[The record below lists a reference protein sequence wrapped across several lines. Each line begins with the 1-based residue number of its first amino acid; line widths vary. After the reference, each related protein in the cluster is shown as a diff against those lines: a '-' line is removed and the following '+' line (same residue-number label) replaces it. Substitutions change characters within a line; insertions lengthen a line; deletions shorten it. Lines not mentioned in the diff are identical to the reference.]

1 MKREALTVAQIM
13 ERVERIER
21 QRTGWMASVERWRA
35 MTAGDAGFQDS
46 FKTAYAKGQEQ
57 VVSPRPYNVLN
68 LAMRQVGTRPK
79 VEVPPSEAED
89 KATAN
94 AEKIERWLMAAW
106 QQVNMQQRRNVI
118 GDNWMH
124 SFRDGKHVFAVKWLD
139 MDKRPRLDRTLFPMA
154 ILPVDPLEVGV
165 YEGPIYPHY
174 IYRKYNTKLIS
185 VLQYYPELAKSDLG
199 GRLGEKL
206 LKYVKADSQNEDE
219 EVEVVDWW
227 GVDPD
232 DGEILNAVLVDDV
245 FAMKPEPTSYPGI
258 PYIVGR
264 GDHFPGM
271 GDEWDG
277 LGLLAP
283 IDGLWQA
290 ECRQLSYLATG
301 VLHHFWA
308 SIAYENEA
316 GMDIP
321 DFEDRPGQRFRV
333 PAGTKFHRLSADPN
347 VPMLDGLNQRIVGF
361 LDQSTF
367 PAVMFGEQPGQI
379 QAGYAI
385 NQLAQAAGG
394 RINAFREA
402 MQLSVAHVNK
412 MMLALLEEN
421 AGEKGVSIWGKD
433 ERQGDSYRLTLT
445 PDEID
450 GYYENIVTLL
460 PVTPTDDTAKAAL
473 WLQWF
478 QAGLVSAQTTRDKGM
493 GENLPPDEQRRVIL
507 DKVMMSEELQPA
519 VNVLTLLDYHK
530 DDKEKAMLLIKASPS
545 MKAAAEQMEILPPPE
560 PEPAMMQQPPMD
572 FEMGPDNMPPMPP
585 PPPDP
590 MMMGGM
596 PPPEMEMGMPPAPPP
611 EPPMEMGVQPPNPFD
626 GGMLNGGGMPP
637 VLSGQLEP
645 ENLGLSPQEDP
656 LVSQQILNGGMTD
669 QEILDQLMA
678 TGG

>member
-1 MKREALTVAQIM
+1 MRRQTLTVDHIL
-13 ERVERIER
+13 ERVERVERTRSGWKSSVER
-21 QRTGWMASVERWRA
+21 QRA
-35 MTAGDAGFQDS
+35 MVAGDAGFQDS
-46 FKTAYAKGQEQ
+46 FKNAYAKGQEQ
-57 VVSPRPYNVLN
+57 VVTPRPYNVMN

-79 VEVPPSEAED
+79 VEVPPAEAED
-89 KATAN
+89 GKTAN

-106 QQVNMQQRRNVI
+106 QRINETQQRNVI
-118 GDNWMH
+118 GNNWMN

-139 MDKRPRLDRTLFPMA
+139 VDKRPRLDKTKFPMA
-154 ILPVDPLEVGV
+154 VIPVDPLEVGV

-174 IYRKYNTKLIS
+174 IYRKYDTKLIS

-199 GRLGEKL
+199 GRLAEKL
-206 LKYVKADSQNEDE
+206 NKYLRNDVVNEDE
-219 EVEVVDWW
+219 EVEVIDWW

-232 DGEILNAVLVDDV
+232 DGEILNAVLIDDT
-245 FAMKPEPTSYPGI
+245 FAMQPEPTSYPGI

-277 LGLLAP
+277 MGLLAP

-301 VLHHFWA
+301 VLHHFWSA
-308 SIAYENEA
+308 VAYENEA
-316 GMDIP
+316 GIDIP
-321 DFEDRPGQRFRV
+321 DFDARPGQHFRV

-347 VPMLDGLNQRIVGF
+347 VPMLDNLNQRIVAF
-361 LDQSTF
+361 LDQATF
-367 PAVMFGEQPGQI
+367 PAVMYGEQPGQI

-394 RINAFREA
+394 RINAFRES
-402 MQLSVAHVNK
+402 MQMSVAHVNK

-421 AGEKGVSIWGKD
+421 AGSKGVSIWGKD

-445 PDEID
+445 PEEIG

-493 GENLPPDEQRRVIL
+493 GENLPPDEQSRVLL
-507 DKVMMSEELQPA
+507 DKVMMNEELQPA
-519 VNVLTLLDYHK
+519 VNVLTLLKYHQ
-530 DDKEKAMLLIKASPS
+530 DDKERAMLLIKASPS
-545 MKAAAEQMEILPPPE
+545 LKAAAEQMEILPPP
-560 PEPAMMQQPPMD
+560 PPPPAPAPPP
-572 FEMGPDNMPPMPP
+572 FEMGPDNMAQMPP

-590 MMMGGM
+590 MMMQ
-596 PPPEMEMGMPPAPPP
+596 PPP
-611 EPPMEMGVQPPNPFD
+611 PPMDMGIQPPSPFD
-626 GGMLNGGGMPP
+626 GGPINGGGIPP
-637 VLSGQLEP
+637 VMAGQLEP
-645 ENLGLSPQEDP
+645 ENIGLMPNESP
-656 LVSQQILNGGMTD
+656 LVTQPILNGGMTD

-678 TGG
+678 TGGF